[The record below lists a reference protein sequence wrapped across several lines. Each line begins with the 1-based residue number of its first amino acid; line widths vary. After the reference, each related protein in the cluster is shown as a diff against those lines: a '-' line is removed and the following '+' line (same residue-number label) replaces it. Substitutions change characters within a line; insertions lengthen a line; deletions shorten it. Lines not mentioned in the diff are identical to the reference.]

1 MFDLSKIEYRVVA
14 ITPDGEQLDITDA
27 THGLGWSEGEKEL
40 SAVITLKLAGVD
52 YNGKNLSEV
61 VTLMT
66 PLIIYGGLDGSFY
79 EVIRGTVQKCTLRET
94 NGEQY
99 IEITAY
105 DEVYALRRNQASYFF
120 TDGHTSTAIL
130 DKILTEWGVPHQ
142 LEINEVTHAKK
153 KYDRQYLIDMI
164 EDVLQDIK
172 EKSGDVYFVQAR
184 QGTVFIL
191 PRGTNETTLHFDV
204 DYNLTRTEESLD
216 ISGIVTRVL
225 VVAKSKEEGHQK
237 IEQTVD
243 GKIDLGVRQV
253 IYVRGD
259 KTTLEEAEKAAKKI
273 LSEQG
278 EVKHDVTVEGTD
290 MPSIRKGDRIRVRST
305 SGQGYFFIKSIR
317 HNAASQKMTL
327 TLDEDKAMN
336 SAYETAHQ
344 DESSSSAPP

>member
-1 MFDLSKIEYRVVA
+1 MPFQSQVKD
-14 ITPDGEQLDITDA
+14 
-27 THGLGWSEGEKEL
+27 
-40 SAVITLKLAGVD
+40 
-52 YNGKNLSEV
+52 
-61 VTLMT
+61 
-66 PLIIYGGLDGSFY
+66 
-79 EVIRGTVQKCTLRET
+79 
-94 NGEQY
+94 
-99 IEITAY
+99 
-105 DEVYALRRNQASYFF
+105 
-120 TDGHTSTAIL
+120 
-130 DKILTEWGVPHQ
+130 
-142 LEINEVTHAKK
+142 VTHAKK
-153 KYDRQYLIDMI
+153 VYRQSYLIDMI

-305 SGQGYFFIKSIR
+305 SGQGYFFISSIQ
-317 HNAASQKMTL
+317 HAAATQRMRMTL
-327 TLDEDKAMN
+327 IEDKEMN
-336 SAYETAHQ
+336 TQYETAHQ
-344 DESSSSAPP
+344 DESNSSAPP